1 MSEDAF
7 VIDFLR
13 EHARFTLPLLF
24 LSLFA
29 ACSSTP
35 EAPER
40 YEPLGPVQ
48 PDIEPATGGAIYQSA
63 TSVRLFED
71 LRAGRVGDI
80 LTVRL
85 VEQTNAS
92 KNSATSTSKSTA
104 ATLTNPTILGRPAT
118 LDGTPLFEGA
128 LGGDQ
133 AFDGSGASSQSNSL
147 EGDITVT
154 VVARYPNGNLVIRGE
169 KWVTLNQGKEYIR
182 LSGIVRAFDIAPDN
196 SIASTKIAD
205 AEITYSSRGVLAAA
219 NRMGLVSRFFHSI
232 LHPY

>member
-1 MSEDAF
+1 MIHR
-7 VIDFLR
+7 VLQR
-13 EHARFTLPLLF
+13 LRFTAPA
-24 LSLFA
+24 LSLA
-29 ACSSTP
+29 LLSACASVPDEPT
-35 EAPER
+35 R

-48 PDIEPATGGAIYQSA
+48 PPEDPATGGAIYQSA

-71 LRAGRVGDI
+71 LRANRIGDI

-104 ATLTNPTILGRPAT
+104 ASLTNPTILGRPST
-118 LDGTPLFEGA
+118 LNGTPLFDGS
-128 LGGDQ
+128 LSGDQ
-133 AFDGSGASSQSNSL
+133 SFDGSGASSQSNSL

-182 LSGIVRAFDIAPDN
+182 LSGIVRPFDIAPDN
-196 SIASTKIAD
+196 SVVSTQIAD

>member
-1 MSEDAF
+1 M
-7 VIDFLR
+7 IDVFFRRLR
-13 EHARFTLPLLF
+13 LLLTPICF
-24 LSLFA
+24 SVLA
-29 ACSSTP
+29 ACAS
-35 EAPER
+35 APQEPPR

-48 PDIEPATGGAIYQSA
+48 PQAEPPTGGAIYQSA

-71 LRAGRVGDI
+71 LRASRIGDI

-104 ATLTNPTILGRPAT
+104 ASLTNPTILGRPAT

-133 AFDGSGASSQSNSL
+133 SFDGSGASSQSNSL

-182 LSGIVRAFDIAPDN
+182 LAGIVRPFDIAPDN
-196 SIASTKIAD
+196 SVASTQIAD

>member
-1 MSEDAF
+1 M
-7 VIDFLR
+7 IDHLR
-13 EHARFTLPLLF
+13 DRVRILLPLLC

-29 ACSSTP
+29 ACAS
-35 EAPER
+35 APQEPPR

-48 PDIEPATGGAIYQSA
+48 PPAEPATGGAIYQPA

-71 LRAGRVGDI
+71 LRANRIGDI

-104 ATLTNPTILGRPAT
+104 ASLTNPTILGRPST
-118 LDGTPLFEGA
+118 LNGTPLFEGT

-133 AFDGSGASSQSNSL
+133 SFDGSGASSQSNSL

-182 LSGIVRAFDIAPDN
+182 LSGIVRPFDIGPDN
-196 SIASTKIAD
+196 SVASTQIAD